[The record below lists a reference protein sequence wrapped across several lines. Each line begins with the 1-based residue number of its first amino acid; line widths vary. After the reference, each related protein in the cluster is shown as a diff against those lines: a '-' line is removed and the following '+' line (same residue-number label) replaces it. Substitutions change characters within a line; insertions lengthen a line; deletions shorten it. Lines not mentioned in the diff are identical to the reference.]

1 MKTDD
6 VVRTTEEEMLSL
18 TVRELTDRF
27 PDTMPVL
34 SAQGIDLCCGGGH
47 QVLEALTLHGADLGF
62 VIPELLRIVESA
74 EASR

>member
-1 MKTDD
+1 
-6 VVRTTEEEMLSL
+6 MLFERRKKSL